1 MRRVVGGE
9 QNFYRVHVET
19 DTSLIKTKTGKQLDI
34 LPGMTSQVNIRTGN
48 RTVLDYMLKPLR
60 KTLTQSLGER

>member
-1 MRRVVGGE
+1 
-9 QNFYRVHVET
+9 VET

>member
-1 MRRVVGGE
+1 VGGE

-19 DTSLIKTKTGKQLDI
+19 DNSLITTKTGKQFDI
-34 LPGMTSQVNIRTGN
+34 LPGMTSQVDIRTGS
-48 RTVLDYMLKPLR
+48 RTVLDDMLKPLR